1 MADVYFETARNSEL
15 IFTYQRRHL
24 CSSIQPTREAQAW
37 IAHHQKQ
44 WRDCRTIIVL
54 GLGCGYHVRALK
66 MATDARVLVL
76 EPSREVI
83 QAALRVHPLDLNESD
98 LFHLPTTEAVAGILP
113 IAEATKNSYCVLVH
127 EPSAFAHPSLY
138 LETKEFLL
146 GRKASGLRW
155 LFQNRGVEMPAI
167 DETEMNLKTVAPI
180 LDRQLAGELPLQPAL
195 QALREL
201 IA

>member
-1 MADVYFETARNSEL
+1 MPDVHFETARNSEL
-15 IFTYQRRHL
+15 IFTYQQRHL
-24 CSSIQPTREAQAW
+24 CSSIHPTREAQQWASY
-37 IAHHQKQ
+37 HQAK
-44 WRDCRTIIVL
+44 WRECRSIIVL

-66 MATDARVLVL
+66 MATDARIVVL

-83 QAALRVHPLDLNESD
+83 QAALRVHPLDLSESE
-98 LFHLPTTEAVAGILP
+98 LLHWNSVESVTAFSAL
-113 IAEATKNSYCVLVH
+113 AEATKNSYAVLVH
-127 EPSAFAHPSLY
+127 EPSAFANPSLY

-146 GRKASGLRW
+146 GRKENGLRW

-167 DETEMNLKTVAPI
+167 EESEMNLKTLEPV
-180 LDRQLAGELPLQPAL
+180 LEKQLNGELPLQPAL